1 MISLTFEFRTVDEAI
16 VFLGQQTSATPAKA
30 KAAIDKGAAS
40 TPPASAEAPV
50 KRGRGRPPKN
60 AAPDA
65 GGPTSAAA
73 IPASAAAPVAAPTNA
88 DPAGSAQQAG
98 TAAQPLTPSGEAP
111 AAQPTQAD
119 AQAALEAVF
128 EAKGLVVAQG
138 LLKQF
143 GASRLR
149 EVKPADYAAFIAAA
163 KEVK

>member
-16 VFLGQQTSATPAKA
+16 VFLGQQTSATPAKVKTA
-30 KAAIDKGAAS
+30 GERTAA
-40 TPPASAEAPV
+40 PAPAEAPV

-73 IPASAAAPVAAPTNA
+73 IPASAAAPVAAPPTA
-88 DPAGSAQQAG
+88 APVAPEPAASPAAG
-98 TAAQPLTPSGEAP
+98 AAAVPEAAQPS
-111 AAQPTQAD
+111 QAD